1 MLLKFQHLVLENF
14 LSFGY
19 AEIDLNDRGYTLVN
33 GINRNPTDN
42 AQSNGSG
49 KSTMFDAMCYALTGE
64 TIRGI
69 SKNLVNIHTTG
80 GMRVEL
86 TFQVDDVD
94 YRIIRT
100 KDHKEYGTT
109 IKFYV
114 NGEDKSGKGVRD
126 TDKLITEYLPD
137 LTKELIGS
145 VIILGQGMPQRFTN
159 NTPSGRKEVL
169 EKLSN
174 SDFMIE
180 DIKARLSARKT
191 VLGKNSRDLE
201 LKITSLQSQ
210 CDAYEKQKSQYISQL
225 DLLVAPDLSEI
236 NALQDKLQQLKQT
249 QEQLNVTIGEQ
260 RRKLEELTQQQA
272 TLANEQLAETSQ
284 YKSSVQE
291 QLSEKKER
299 VYALSAESKSLE
311 AEIKRLKNVRDTCPT
326 CGQKLPDVHK
336 VDTSEREER
345 LAAMLEEL
353 STLNKD
359 LQQFNV
365 EIEEHVKA
373 IGNKYSQ
380 QKLEIINQINELK
393 TTLSGK
399 GREADTLAAEIRHQE
414 LSLAALQ
421 SNYTNYEQR
430 KADLARVI
438 HETEEYIAKLK
449 DEILYNITGRTEVDG
464 RLDMVNKMLTI
475 ATRDF
480 RGFLLTNV
488 IEYINNRAKSYSQDI
503 FETDKIEFSLDGNN
517 LNVSYDDKPYENL
530 SGGEQKKV
538 DIIAQLSLRDMLCQF
553 SSFSSNV
560 LCLDEMFDA
569 LDSLGCNKVIDTI
582 AKRLTDIETVF
593 IVTHRSNLC
602 LPADSTITIL
612 KDESGISR
620 IQQ

>member
-86 TFQVDDVD
+86 TFRVDDVN
-94 YRIIRT
+94 YKIIRT
-100 KDHKEYGTT
+100 KDHKDYGTI

-126 TDKLITEYLPD
+126 TDKIIAEYLPD

-210 CDAYEKQKSQYISQL
+210 CDAYEKQKSQYVSQL

-236 NALQDKLQQLKQT
+236 TALQGKLQQLKQT
-249 QEQLNVTIGEQ
+249 QEQLNITIGEQ
-260 RRKLEELTQQQA
+260 RRKLEGLTQQQA

-311 AEIKRLKNVRDTCPT
+311 TEIKRLKNVRDTCPT

-336 VDTSEREER
+336 VDTSEKEER
-345 LAAMLEEL
+345 LDAMLEEL
-353 STLNKD
+353 GTLNKD
-359 LQQFNV
+359 LQQFNT
-365 EIEEHVKA
+365 EIEAHVKS
-373 IGNKYSQ
+373 IGDKYAQ
-380 QKLEIINQINELK
+380 QKLEVINQINELK
-393 TTLSGK
+393 TVISGK
-399 GREADTLAAEIRHQE
+399 NREADTLAAEIRHQE
-414 LSLAALQ
+414 ISLATLQ

-430 KADLARVI
+430 KADLTRAI
-438 HETEEYIAKLK
+438 QETEECIAKLK

-488 IEYINNRAKSYSQDI
+488 IEYINNRAKSYSLDI